1 MEVNMGDSL
10 QPICLIDDDLIFG
23 ESFRR
28 QRQKLM
34 LKNVE
39 MFNNF
44 EEVRKAKD
52 LEKYSCFVVDYDLE
66 DETGIEVAKFLQ
78 EKVPF
83 VPVVIVSAT
92 NRPWDERHDDL
103 ENVKA
108 FVSKWSGLNTVVTLV
123 DLVAEGKEFP
133 MMVRDFSEN
142 NDLTNSSHGI
152 YLPRIELKFEKY
164 RA

>member
-1 MEVNMGDSL
+1 MGDSL
-10 QPICLIDDDLIFG
+10 QPICLIDDDSIFG

-28 QRQKLM
+28 QSQKLV

-39 MFNNF
+39 TFNNF
-44 EEVRKAKD
+44 EEVRKAKNLD
-52 LEKYSCFVVDYDLE
+52 SYSCFVVDYDLE
-66 DETGIEVAKFLQ
+66 GETGIEVARVLQ
-78 EKVPF
+78 LELPD

-123 DLVAEGKEFP
+123 NLVAAGREFP
-133 MMVRDFSEN
+133 LMVRDISKN
-142 NDLTNSSHGI
+142 NDLTSRSHGI
-152 YLPRIELKFEKY
+152 YLPRIEFEFEKY

>member
-1 MEVNMGDSL
+1 MGDSL
-10 QPICLIDDDLIFG
+10 QPICLIDDDVIFG

-28 QRQKLM
+28 QSQKLL

-39 MFNNF
+39 TFNNF
-44 EEVRKAKD
+44 EEVRKAKN
-52 LEKYSCFVVDYDLE
+52 LAGYSCFVVDYDLE
-66 DETGIEVAKFLQ
+66 GETGFEVAKLLQ
-78 EKVPF
+78 ENVPS
-83 VPVVIVSAT
+83 VPVIIVSAT

-108 FVSKWSGLNTVVTLV
+108 FVSKWSGLNTVVTLAN
-123 DLVAEGKEFP
+123 LVSEGKDFP
-133 MMVRDFSEN
+133 MMVRDFSVN

-152 YLPRIELKFEKY
+152 YLPRIEFKFEKY